1 MNKKIAYF
9 LLCSLLIWLIPLQSA
24 LADDGLSLYITAD
37 GDTATDIA
45 RLSGLDVEL
54 IAAINDIGSSE
65 SLPAGTALF
74 LPQQPLR
81 SITVEH
87 GDTIWSLAAAN
98 DTTVEQLTTQNE
110 LDSAA
115 HIYTGQKLLI
125 PLDDEVSVFAGSGAE
140 DDMALTVLAS
150 RLGGSVSYIWPTD
163 GVITSVFGWRSR
175 GYHSG
180 LDIAADL
187 GNDICAAASGY
198 VTEAD
203 WKNDSYGFAVMVE
216 HDQRSTTVYGHA
228 SELLVE
234 EGDYVRQGE
243 VIARIGSTGNS
254 TGPHLHFEIRIN
266 GECCDPLEYLPQK
279 L

>member
-9 LLCSLLIWLIPLQSA
+9 LLCSLLLWLIPLQSA

-37 GDTATDIA
+37 GDTAADIA
-45 RLSGLDVEL
+45 AMSGLDEEL
-54 IAAINDIGSSE
+54 ITAINDIDGSE
-65 SLPAGTALF
+65 SLPAGSALF

-81 SITVEH
+81 SIVVQP
-87 GDTIWSLAAAN
+87 GDTLWSLAASY
-98 DTTVEQLTTQNE
+98 DTTVEELTMQNE
-110 LDSAA
+110 LDNAA
-115 HIYTGQKLLI
+115 CIYTGQKLLI
-125 PLDDEVSVFAGSGAE
+125 PLDEEISVFTGSGAE
-140 DDMALTVLAS
+140 ADLAITVLAS
-150 RLGGSVSYIWPTD
+150 RLAGEVSYIWPTD
-163 GVITSVFGWRSR
+163 GVITSEFGWRSR

-187 GNDICAAASGY
+187 GNDIYAAASGY
-198 VTEAD
+198 VVEAD
-203 WKNDSYGFAVMVE
+203 WKNDSYGYAVMLE
-216 HDQRSTTVYGHA
+216 HDSRSTTVYGHA

-254 TGPHLHFEIRIN
+254 TGPHVHFEIRIN